1 MAAIRHVPRR
11 GRIPN
16 GFSLVEIVVAVM
28 LLAVCLVP
36 AANALR
42 GSLAMPA
49 IAADADTRLACVK
62 SVMEGVMA
70 ESYVKL
76 LAAARAS
83 TVATTYSSAQTAGC
97 PAIAVY
103 VTSCRPGTSSYFYP
117 GTDTDL
123 LYVRVRLA
131 DAALGSAAAYTLT
144 SLVAH

>member
-1 MAAIRHVPRR
+1 MAASRHVPRR
-11 GRIPN
+11 GRIAH
-16 GFSLVEIVVAVM
+16 GFSLVEIVAAMV
-28 LLAVCLVP
+28 LLAACLVP

-42 GSLAMPA
+42 AGLAVPEV
-49 IAADADTRLACVK
+49 AADAGSRLGCVK
-62 SVMEGVMA
+62 AVMEEVMA

-76 LAAARAS
+76 YAAARAR
-83 TVATTYSSAQTAGC
+83 TVATSYSRAQTSTC

-103 VTSCRPGTSSYFYP
+103 LTSYNATTAAFYAG

-131 DAALGSAAAYTLT
+131 DAALGTAGAYTLT